1 MINSAASKANKA
13 RIATSPPASCGWWLS
28 WWQLS
33 LAPREEKEE
42 EEDPP
47 SLSDPL
53 SSVATTWSS
62 ESSFFKVFECVFVLI
77 HSTSVSRRLF
87 NAVLRLKLKLDIA

>member
-1 MINSAASKANKA
+1 MANKA
-13 RIATSPPASCGWWLS
+13 RITTSPTSSCGWWLS

-42 EEDPP
+42 EEEPP

-62 ESSFFKVFECVFVLI
+62 VRLYFFKVFEWGFVFI
-77 HSTSVSRRLF
+77 YSTSVSRRLF
-87 NAVLRLKLKLDIA
+87 NAVLRLKWKVDIA